1 MQRPPT
7 PMIDTNTGCPT
18 VPDPYRGT
26 VGQSGYGRDSARDSN
41 GTSRLKW
48 LAAKVLARDGTR
60 DSCGTPAPNPCPTCP
75 AAVLPVLGHVPPVLA
90 AVSGVPADWC
100 EGVALLATM
109 TAPDDIPPPR
119 WATLAGSSARLLRNH
134 GAELHE
140 GGWDVLDL
148 FGLHSVAPL
157 SNPTGWGLAW
167 LLGSTGRVL
176 DVSAEA
182 IGMCRDPGGT
192 RMTFRRR
199 ERVERAG
206 TVPAWKLRPVGQSAN
221 FLQLKGTTL

>member
-1 MQRPPT
+1 
-7 PMIDTNTGCPT
+7 
-18 VPDPYRGT
+18 
-26 VGQSGYGRDSARDSN
+26 
-41 GTSRLKW
+41 
-48 LAAKVLARDGTR
+48 
-60 DSCGTPAPNPCPTCP
+60 
-75 AAVLPVLGHVPPVLA
+75 
-90 AVSGVPADWC
+90 
-100 EGVALLATM
+100 M

-157 SNPTGWGLAW
+157 TNPTGWGLAW

-176 DVSAEA
+176 DVSAEVL
-182 IGMCRDPGGT
+182 GMCRDPGGG

-206 TVPAWKLRPVGQSAN
+206 TVPAWKLRPVGQSTS
-221 FLQLKGTTL
+221 FLQSKRTTL